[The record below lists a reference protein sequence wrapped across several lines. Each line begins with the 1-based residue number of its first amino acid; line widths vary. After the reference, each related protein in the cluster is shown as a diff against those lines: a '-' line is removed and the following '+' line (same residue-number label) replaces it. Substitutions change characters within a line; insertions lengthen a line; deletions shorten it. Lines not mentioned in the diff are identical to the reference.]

1 MEQKSLLISA
11 LSVGVGVGV
20 GVGIGLANSGQ
31 NVSKWGPNY
40 SFSSNAV
47 TADKIEH
54 EMLRLIVDGRESNVT
69 FDKFPYYLRH
79 AYFLLLQQINLP
91 LICFVFMIT
100 YFTFL

>member
-1 MEQKSLLISA
+1 MSA

-40 SFSSNAV
+40 SFSSSNTV

-54 EMLRLIVDGRESNVT
+54 EMLRLIVDGRDSNVT
-69 FDKFPYYLRH
+69 FDKFPYYLRQGMLTF
-79 AYFLLLQQINLP
+79 YYNKLINL
-91 LICFVFMIT
+91 
-100 YFTFL
+100 

>member
-40 SFSSNAV
+40 SFSSSNAV

-54 EMLRLIVDGRESNVT
+54 EMLRLIVDGRDSNVT
-69 FDKFPYYLRH
+69 FDKFPYYLRQGMLTF
-79 AYFLLLQQINLP
+79 YYNKLINL
-91 LICFVFMIT
+91 
-100 YFTFL
+100 